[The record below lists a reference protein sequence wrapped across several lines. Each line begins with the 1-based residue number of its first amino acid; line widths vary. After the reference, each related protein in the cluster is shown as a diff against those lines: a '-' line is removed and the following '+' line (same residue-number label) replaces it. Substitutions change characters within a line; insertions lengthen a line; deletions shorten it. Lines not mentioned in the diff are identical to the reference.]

1 MSSLD
6 DVLRLV
12 ATPRAAL
19 PPQPAAPLQAPPPAP
34 AAPSSRTRTV
44 LLVVGAGA
52 LAAAVVYAVRGSS
65 SSAGTAKQS
74 PIVVDTT
81 GHELALEGPPWPQRS
96 YAPAPCSCGR
106 SHGYD
111 PHRFPT
117 Y

>member
-19 PPQPAAPLQAPPPAP
+19 PPQAPATLQAPPP

-81 GHELALEGPPWPQRS
+81 GHELALEGPPWPPRS
-96 YAPAPCSCGR
+96 YTPAPCSCGR
-106 SHGYD
+106 SHSYD